1 MKTMLDGKTLL
12 ADNLYQYDGNGN
24 RTQKQGLDGITQYSY
39 DVNNRLVEVQY
50 PNLLNG
56 AGCYEKLNYDYAGN
70 RIRRMTESLT
80 EEYRYDNCNRLLQ
93 LQTTYM
99 DDSKAETTAN
109 YTYDLQGN
117 LLSDDKGVYQYDD
130 FNRMTVFTG
139 AEGIKQTNRYDA
151 EGLRAEME
159 ENGQLVQ
166 FLYSSREVV
175 AETESDGNIIRYIRG
190 LGLISS
196 DSERAKTYY
205 HYVCDEQGSVTHVTE
220 GESKD
225 NGTREQ
231 TADHQVLNH
240 YTYDAFGNTLECE
253 EQVHNRFRYLGEQ
266 YDPVSQQY
274 YLRARYYNPVIG
286 RFTQEDTY
294 YGDGLNLYQYC
305 ANNPIRYKDPSGHCP
320 VEQNPFNRYTDVG
333 ADPEIAKLAADPDM
347 YPDLAS
353 KQHLINEYTTKGY
366 GPAEALMLANYEII
380 HGKVNAENYA
390 QNIKKTRP
398 ETGQPYDPNSDF
410 RLQERLYEMQNGGDV
425 GNSSSALET
434 SNGKS
439 SSSGT
444 LGAEPYTIYRPDGGV
459 ITDVTGLPGAK
470 GIRVEKRLT
479 TENMRY
485 LTQEYGVEFA
495 LVYQYGNG
503 KNGGGGSY
511 WLYSG
516 IENQVRV
523 PVNKDSMLIYHT
535 HPEGYYPTP
544 SVEDYNLMQA
554 LKASGSTQRIS
565 TIVPV
570 NKSFIVKF
578 DAKTYQKVME

>member
-1 MKTMLDGKTLL
+1 MLHKTAQTDLMGKCTEYTYDKDKNTTGMKTMLDGKTLL
-12 ADNLYQYDGNGN
+12 ADNSYQYDRNGN
-24 RTQKQGLDGITQYSY
+24 RTKKQSPEGLTQYSY

-93 LQTTYM
+93 LQTTYV
-99 DDSKAETTAN
+99 DESKAETIAN

-117 LLSDDKGVYQYDD
+117 LLSDDKGAYQYDD
-130 FNRMTVFTG
+130 FNRMIEFTG
-139 AEGIKQTNRYDA
+139 AEGIRQTNRYDG
-151 EGLRAEME
+151 EGLRHEME

-166 FLYSSREVV
+166 FLYSDREVV

-205 HYVCDEQGSVTHVTE
+205 HYACDEQGSVTHVTE

-225 NGTREQ
+225 SSTKEEV
-231 TADHQVLNH
+231 AEHQVLNR

-253 EQVHNRFRYLGEQ
+253 EQVHNRFRYRGEQ

-294 YGDGLNLYQYC
+294 YGDGLNLYRYC
-305 ANNPIRYKDPSGHCP
+305 ANNPVRYKDPSGHCP
-320 VEQNPFNRYTDVG
+320 VEENPYKRYADVG
-333 ADPEIAKLAADPDM
+333 ADPKTAELAGQL

-353 KQHLINEYTTKGY
+353 KMDLVNKYKAKGY

-410 RLQERLYEMQNGGDV
+410 RLQERLYEMQNGGDESGSKADV
-425 GNSSSALET
+425 LAQNRANGSAFEQQEFAKLNSQNGTAAEQITLKTSSGVRTRVDAIGLDANGNVVINEY
-434 SNGKS
+434 KS
-439 SSSGT
+439 SLTAPLTDNQKIAFPEIFESGAT
-444 LGAEPYTIYRPDGGV
+444 VVGKG
-459 ITDVTGLPGAK
+459 K
-470 GIRVEKRLT
+470 GIFT
-479 TENMRY
+479 D
-485 LTQEYGVEFA
+485 G
-495 LVYQYGNG
+495 YQIPQGT
-503 KNGGGGSY
+503 KVT
-511 WLYSG
+511 
-516 IENQVRV
+516 IIR
-523 PVNKDSMLIYHT
+523 
-535 HPEGYYPTP
+535 PE
-544 SVEDYNLMQA
+544 
-554 LKASGSTQRIS
+554 
-565 TIVPV
+565 
-570 NKSFIVKF
+570 
-578 DAKTYQKVME
+578 